1 MIQESARLDSFIA
14 DFLSTAPSRR
24 LFPHNRR
31 LADLRRCPLSRRYR
45 LQSGHRCAAT
55 NRTPGAA
62 SRRRARCYH
71 AAMKKPTF
79 RGRALSQAELQLI
92 RREVEGFDSIDVID
106 DEMRALIE
114 TQWPDLIAKLPP
126 RKPN

>member
-1 MIQESARLDSFIA
+1 
-14 DFLSTAPSRR
+14 
-24 LFPHNRR
+24 
-31 LADLRRCPLSRRYR
+31 
-45 LQSGHRCAAT
+45 
-55 NRTPGAA
+55 
-62 SRRRARCYH
+62 
-71 AAMKKPTF
+71 MKKPTF

-92 RREVEGFDSIDVID
+92 RRELEGFDSIDVID